1 MGVEPAIDISA
12 EQRETILALLERH
25 LPGTAAWVYGSRTKW
40 TSRPQSDLDLVVF
53 STPEQRAQVGA
64 LRDAFEESDLPFRV
78 DLFVWDDVPK
88 AFHEKIETEH
98 VALVSSDVRRIN
110 LGWNETTLGDVI
122 ELKRGY
128 DLPRQQRISGAVPVV
143 SSSGVIDY
151 HQQSKVSGPGVVIGR
166 YGTLGQVFFIR
177 DDYWPL
183 NTALYVRDFK
193 GNDPRFI
200 SYFLE
205 SLDVSTYSDKAAV
218 PGINRNHLHQEVVC
232 IPSSTTEQR
241 GIAHVLSTLDDKI
254 ELNRRMNETLEAMA
268 RALFK
273 SWFVDFDPVRAK
285 MEGRDPGLPKPLA
298 ALFPDRFV
306 ASEIGEIPEGWRVR
320 PLGDLVTISRGLS
333 YKGAGLTT
341 PGCGMPLHNLNS
353 IEEGGGYKPDGLK
366 YYSGEY
372 KQRHVVR
379 PGNLI
384 VTNTEQGFDHLLIGY
399 SAIVPE
405 WSGPEALFSH
415 HIFLIKMMPGSPLSE
430 LWLHYAISA
439 SWVGEAIRR
448 FSNGTTVNMMP
459 ADTFGLADTI
469 VPPRNVVDAF
479 CKIVGPM
486 LKQQEHDVVCSRN
499 LAALRDRLLPRLISG
514 DIRLREA
521 EKVVEAIA

>member
-1 MGVEPAIDISA
+1 
-12 EQRETILALLERH
+12 
-25 LPGTAAWVYGSRTKW
+25 
-40 TSRPQSDLDLVVF
+40 
-53 STPEQRAQVGA
+53 
-64 LRDAFEESDLPFRV
+64 
-78 DLFVWDDVPK
+78 
-88 AFHEKIETEH
+88 
-98 VALVSSDVRRIN
+98 
-110 LGWNETTLGDVI
+110 
-122 ELKRGY
+122 
-128 DLPRQQRISGAVPVV
+128 
-143 SSSGVIDY
+143 
-151 HQQSKVSGPGVVIGR
+151 
-166 YGTLGQVFFIR
+166 
-177 DDYWPL
+177 
-183 NTALYVRDFK
+183 
-193 GNDPRFI
+193 
-200 SYFLE
+200 
-205 SLDVSTYSDKAAV
+205 
-218 PGINRNHLHQEVVC
+218 
-232 IPSSTTEQR
+232 
-241 GIAHVLSTLDDKI
+241 
-254 ELNRRMNETLEAMA
+254 MNETLEAMT

-273 SWFVDFDPVRAK
+273 SWFVAFDPVRAK
-285 MEGRDPGLPKPLA
+285 MEGRAPGLPQPLA
-298 ALFPDRFV
+298 NLFPDRLV
-306 ASEIGEIPEGWRVR
+306 DSELGEIPEGWRVR

-459 ADTFGLADTI
+459 AGRIWPCRHDCAATECRRCILQDRWSYAEATRARRGLLT
-469 VPPRNVVDAF
+469 
-479 CKIVGPM
+479 
-486 LKQQEHDVVCSRN
+486 
-499 LAALRDRLLPRLISG
+499 
-514 DIRLREA
+514 
-521 EKVVEAIA
+521 